1 MCQVV
6 HVFLFILHN
15 KIVILQ
21 KVSAY
26 NNKSEECMEWSEII
40 NTLGL
45 DIEIDNVPKVFV
57 AIGYGAKISG
67 FKRVLEYDS
76 EHVKLRLSKGNII
89 VRGDGLEIK
98 ILGGKEI
105 YILGCVLQVEYENNT
120 KNKKENKA

>member
-1 MCQVV
+1 
-6 HVFLFILHN
+6 
-15 KIVILQ
+15 
-21 KVSAY
+21 
-26 NNKSEECMEWSEII
+26 MEWSEII

-45 DIEIDNVPKVFV
+45 DVEIDNVPKVFV

-76 EHVKLRLSKGNII
+76 GHVKLRLSKGNII
-89 VRGDGLEIK
+89 VRGDRLEIK

-105 YILGCVLQVEYENNT
+105 YILGCVLQVDYENNT